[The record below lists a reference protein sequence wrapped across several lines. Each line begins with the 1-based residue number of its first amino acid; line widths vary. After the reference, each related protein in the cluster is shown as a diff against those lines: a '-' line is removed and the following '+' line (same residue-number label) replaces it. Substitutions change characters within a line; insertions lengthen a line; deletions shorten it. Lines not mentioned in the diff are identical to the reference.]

1 MDPQVPLT
9 HVMLAREETP
19 RLLARSLFRYWM
31 TSRSYLIQLGVFVVL
46 IGVLALVFR
55 STLSLVVGVAVLIV
69 MPVALYLR
77 CLRSARAF
85 APPGFT
91 LGLGLGTTHLA
102 LRHAVA
108 TTVTPYASWRSVER
122 QGEAVVLRTRRGG
135 VLPMPVELV
144 GPALEQLQALVTGA
158 TGASRA
164 AVETTDAPL
173 PHAYECTPSTRGQLT
188 WAMTFRQLL
197 SPGMIALG
205 VFDLLM
211 LAVPVVLRGFPWF
224 WAAWPAAVTVLLV
237 GLGWWGAW
245 QRLKATARPG
255 LVFRAGVRDDCLV
268 LEDATGRATISY
280 RGVDRMTLMTNA
292 VVIRS
297 QLRSTLAFPRDLLP
311 DAELR
316 RAEAAVEWFRSRR

>member
-1 MDPQVPLT
+1 
-9 HVMLAREETP
+9 MLAREETP

-31 TSRSYLIQLGVFVVL
+31 TSRSYLIQLGVIVAI
-46 IGVLALVFR
+46 IGLLALVFR
-55 STLSLVVGVAVLIV
+55 STLSLVVGIGVLLVI
-69 MPVALYLR
+69 PVALYLR
-77 CLRSARAF
+77 CLRSARAI

-91 LGLGLGTTHLA
+91 LGLGLGATHLA

-158 TGASRA
+158 RGASPTA
-164 AVETTDAPL
+164 AVTADAPL
-173 PHAYECTPSTRGQLT
+173 PHAYECTPSTRGQLA
-188 WAMTFRQLL
+188 WAMTLRQLL
-197 SPGMIALG
+197 TPGMIALG

-211 LAVPVVLRGFPWF
+211 LAAPVVLRGFSWF
-224 WAAWPAAVTVLLV
+224 WAAWPAGVTVLLV
-237 GLGWWGAW
+237 GLAWWGAW
-245 QRLKATARPG
+245 RRLKATTRPG
-255 LVFRAGVRDDCLV
+255 MVFRAGARDDCLV

-280 RGVDRMTLMTNA
+280 RGVDRMTLMRNA

-297 QLRSTLAFPRDLLP
+297 QLRSMVVFPRDLLP

-316 RAEAAVEWFRSRR
+316 RAQGAVEWFRSRR